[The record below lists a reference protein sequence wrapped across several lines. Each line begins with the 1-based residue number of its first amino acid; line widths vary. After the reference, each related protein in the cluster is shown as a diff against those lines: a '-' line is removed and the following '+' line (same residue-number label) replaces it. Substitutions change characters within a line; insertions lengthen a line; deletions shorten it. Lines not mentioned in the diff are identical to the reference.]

1 MPTFIVRL
9 WLPDVPGTLGRVAA
23 AIGKASGDV
32 IGIEILERGA
42 GMAID
47 ELLVELPD
55 ADRVDGMVVE
65 IASVEG
71 VAIEDVHPV
80 APDRSD
86 QSVLALEVA
95 ASIMESPVTER
106 MQHMCGQVRYMLEG
120 QWCAILSEGSRQ
132 PLAVSGEVPD
142 LGWVVA
148 FLEGTRHLDHGEVTQ
163 GTLDDVAWAWIPDI
177 DGAIVCQRQRGTFRW
192 RERQHL
198 QLIARIVSSSL
209 SSSHSSDHSSDHSS
223 HLGDGATPSAMQSP
237 HDT

>member
-9 WLPDVPGTLGRVAA
+9 WLPDMPGTLGRVAA
-23 AIGKASGDV
+23 AIGQASGDV
-32 IGIEILERGA
+32 TGIEILERGA

-55 ADRVDGMVVE
+55 GDGVEVMVE
-65 IASVEG
+65 AISAVEG

-95 ASIMESPVTER
+95 ASIMEAPRAER
-106 MQHMCGQVRYMLEG
+106 LQHLCAQVRYMLEG
-120 QWCAILSEGSRQ
+120 EWCAVLPTGSRQ
-132 PLAVSGEVPD
+132 PLAVSGDVPD

-148 FLEGTRHLDHGEVTQ
+148 FLEGTRHLDHGHVTQ
-163 GTLDDVAWAWIPDI
+163 GTLDDVAWAWIPTI
-177 DGAIVCQRQRGTFRW
+177 DGAIVCQRRRGTFRW

-198 QLIARIVSSSL
+198 QLIARIVGSG
-209 SSSHSSDHSSDHSS
+209 
-223 HLGDGATPSAMQSP
+223 LGSPQGAI
-237 HDT
+237 

>member
-55 ADRVDGMVVE
+55 ANHVDGMVVE
-65 IASVEG
+65 ITSVEG

-106 MQHMCGQVRYMLEG
+106 MHNMCSQVRYLLEG
-120 QWCAILSEGSRQ
+120 RWCAILHEGERQ

-148 FLEGTRHLDHGEVTQ
+148 FLEGTRHLDHGAVTQ

-177 DGAIVCQRQRGTFRW
+177 GGAIVCQRQRGTFRW

-198 QLIARIVSSSL
+198 QLIARIVGSGL
-209 SSSHSSDHSSDHSS
+209 ISHDGS
-223 HLGDGATPSAMQSP
+223 HDGSRAVS
-237 HDT
+237 HDGSHDGSRAD

>member
-1 MPTFIVRL
+1 MSTHIVRL

-23 AIGKASGDV
+23 AIGRASGDV

-55 ADRVDGMVVE
+55 GDSVENMVVE
-65 IASVEG
+65 ISRVEG

-95 ASIMESPVTER
+95 ASIMEAPIAER
-106 MQHMCGQVRYMLEG
+106 LRHMSDRVCDMLEAD
-120 QWCAILSEGSRQ
+120 WCAVLRSGEGT
-132 PLAVSGEVPD
+132 PAAVAGEVPD
-142 LGWVVA
+142 LAWVVA
-148 FLEGTRHLDHGEVTQ
+148 FLDGTRHLDADEAVQT
-163 GTLDDVAWAWIPDI
+163 TLGDVAWAWIPEI
-177 DGAIVCQRQRGTFRW
+177 PGAIVCQRQKRSFRW

-198 QLIARIVSSSL
+198 RLIARIVGSALKTETFNSSS
-209 SSSHSSDHSSDHSS
+209 DE
-223 HLGDGATPSAMQSP
+223 TSP
-237 HDT
+237 RP

>member
-23 AIGKASGDV
+23 AIGQTSGDV
-32 IGIEILERGA
+32 TGIEILERGA

-55 ADRVDGMVVE
+55 ADRVEAM
-65 IASVEG
+65 IAAIALVEG

-95 ASIMESPVTER
+95 ASIMESPVAER
-106 MQHMCGQVRYMLEG
+106 MQHLCAQVRYMLEG
-120 QWCAILSEGSRQ
+120 EWCAVLPAGSRQ

-148 FLEGTRHLDHGEVTQ
+148 FLEGTRHLDDGEVTQ
-163 GTLDDVAWAWIPDI
+163 GTLDDVAWAWISDI
-177 DGAIVCQRQRGTFRW
+177 NGAIVCQRRRGTFRW

-198 QLIARIVSSSL
+198 RLIARIVGSGLSL
-209 SSSHSSDHSSDHSS
+209 PQ
-223 HLGDGATPSAMQSP
+223 GAS
-237 HDT
+237 

>member
-1 MPTFIVRL
+1 MRL

-32 IGIEILERGA
+32 TGIEILERGA

-47 ELLVELPD
+47 ELLVELPS
-55 ADRVDGMVVE
+55 ADLVDGMVSE
-65 IASVEG
+65 IAAVDG

-95 ASIMESPVTER
+95 ASIMEAAKEER
-106 MQHMCGQVRYMLEG
+106 LQHMCSQVRYMLEG
-120 QWCAILSEGSRQ
+120 EWCAILQDKTSD
-132 PLAVSGEVPD
+132 PIAISGDVPE

-148 FLEGTRHLDHGEVTQ
+148 FLEGTRHLDNGEIAQ
-163 GTLDDVAWAWIPDI
+163 ATLGDVAWAWIPELDS
-177 DGAIVCQRQRGTFRW
+177 AIVCQRSRGTFRW

-198 QLIARIVSSSL
+198 QLIARIV
-209 SSSHSSDHSSDHSS
+209 
-223 HLGDGATPSAMQSP
+223 GSAL
-237 HDT
+237 TI

>member
-9 WLPDVPGTLGRVAA
+9 WLPDTPGTLGRVAA
-23 AIGKASGDV
+23 AIGNASGDV

-47 ELLVELPD
+47 ELLVKLPN
-55 ADRVDGMVVE
+55 ADQVEGMVVE
-65 IASVEG
+65 ISSVEG

-95 ASIMESPVTER
+95 ANIMESPPDER
-106 MQHMCGQVRYMLEG
+106 LQHMCAQVRYMLEG
-120 QWCAILSEGSRQ
+120 EWCAVLRQ
-132 PLAVSGEVPD
+132 GTLEPLAVSGDVPD

-148 FLEGTRHLDHGEVTQ
+148 FLEGTRHLEQGDAVTL
-163 GTLDDVAWAWIPDI
+163 GDVAWAWIPELN
-177 DGAIVCQRQRGTFRW
+177 GAIVCQRRRGTFRW

-198 QLIARIVSSSL
+198 HLIVRIVGSSL
-209 SSSHSSDHSSDHSS
+209 GSSQSS
-223 HLGDGATPSAMQSP
+223 LT
-237 HDT
+237 